1 MALTQRLEFRQSQSL
16 VMTPQLMQ
24 AIKLLQLSNL
34 DLVAFVEDELE
45 RNPLLERGSDEGEAP
60 VRGEQTDEPVA
71 DRSEFS
77 KSSQAGDD
85 FSGDSSSSFSS
96 GDDNYS
102 SGDAFEAVGD
112 DWINRDLG
120 TRSEMEQTFDTG
132 LDNVFTEEPSE
143 AAARNAQ
150 DAAPTAFTEWGG
162 GSSNDDDSNLEAF
175 VAAEL
180 SLRDH
185 LVEQLAVA
193 FTDQSQRMI
202 GKYLIDLVDDAGYL
216 PPDLGQAAERLGTT
230 DAAVENVLAVLQKF
244 DPPGICGRS
253 LSECLAIQLRERDRY
268 DPAMQALVEHL
279 DLLAKRD
286 IGALRKIC
294 GVDDDDIADMI
305 GEIRHL
311 DPKPGLRFGS
321 TKAQTVVP
329 DVYVR
334 PGPDGGWLVELNS
347 DTLPRVLVNQVY
359 YTELSK
365 TIRKDGDKSYFT
377 DCLQNATWLV
387 RALDQRARTILK
399 VSSEIVRQQD
409 GFFTQGVAHLR
420 PLNLK
425 AVADAIQMHESTVSR
440 VTANKYMATNRGIF
454 ELKYFFTA
462 SIASADGGEAHSAE
476 AVRHRIKQLIDA
488 EDPVSILSDDTLV
501 ERLRADGIDIAR
513 RTVAKYR
520 EAMRIPSSVQRR
532 RDKQSMLGN
541 ALTATTS
548 SNDKSR
554 DTAPA

>member
-45 RNPLLERGSDEGEAP
+45 RNPLLERANQDGAPDHGEPASGHAEG
-60 VRGEQTDEPVA
+60 G
-71 DRSEFS
+71 
-77 KSSQAGDD
+77 GGD
-85 FSGDSSSSFSS
+85 FSDNAEFSS
-96 GDDNYS
+96 GPDGERS
-102 SGDAFEAVGD
+102 SDSFEAGAEE
-112 DWINRDLG
+112 WMAPDLG
-120 TRSEMEQTFDTG
+120 TRAEIEQTLDTG
-132 LDNVFTEEPSE
+132 MENVFPEEPAD

-150 DAAPTAFTEWGG
+150 DAAPTAYTEWGG
-162 GSSNDDDSNLEAF
+162 GASNDDDYNLEAF
-175 VAAEL
+175 VAAETTL
-180 SLRDH
+180 SGH
-185 LVEQLAVA
+185 LAEQLAVA
-193 FTDQSQRMI
+193 FPDPANRMI
-202 GKYLIDLVDDAGYL
+202 GQYLIDLVDDAGYV
-216 PPDLGQAAERLGTT
+216 PPDLGDADEKLGTSR
-230 DAAVENVLAVLQKF
+230 AAVEAVLAVLQKF
-244 DPPGICGRS
+244 DPPGVCARS

-268 DPAMQALVEHL
+268 DPAMQALVENL

-286 IGALRKIC
+286 IASLRKIC
-294 GVDDDDIADMI
+294 GVDDEDIADMI

-311 DPKPGLRFGS
+311 DPKPGLKFGS
-321 TKAQTVVP
+321 AKTQSVVP

-334 PGPDGGWLVELNS
+334 PGPDGGWHVELNS
-347 DTLPRVLVNQVY
+347 DTLPKVLVNQVY
-359 YTELSK
+359 YSQLSK

-399 VSSEIVRQQD
+399 VATEIVRQQD

-440 VTANKYMATNRGIF
+440 VTANKYMATNRGTF

-462 SIASADGGEAHSAE
+462 SIASADGGDAHSAE

-488 EDPVSILSDDTLV
+488 ESPTAILSDDTIV
-501 ERLRADGIDIAR
+501 ERLRGDGIDIAR

-532 RDKQSMLGN
+532 RDKQSMLGA
-541 ALTATTS
+541 ALTSAAPAV
-548 SNDKSR
+548 DRSR
-554 DTAPA
+554 DTATA